1 MDTEKIVSTI
11 ARVGMAQLS
20 MCLGGDRLDRLAELG
35 VEMTSHSI
43 ANAAFHEQGFEL
55 FKNRE
60 LRLAILTSLPKDE
73 VKILYGDIGLIR
85 GYSSIANFKWGKND
99 ATKKFLSVFNVELE
113 EVFSKEDKDLTFRL
127 ESNVENCLFDYQNS
141 IRKQLHSFLQNK
153 TQKRIIVHMPTGT
166 GKTRTTIEV
175 ISDFIRNQE
184 GDRPSLII
192 WMAHSDELCE
202 QAVQTFQKIW
212 NRLGSETASIY
223 RLWGGRDGEDL
234 ETDKPVFVV
243 TSFQSCYSAMKSGD
257 NERFRKIL
265 SVRRRCDL
273 LIVDEAHM
281 STAPTFNDAINFLCN
296 ERTQL
301 IGLTATPGR
310 HHVGGDVTETKKL
323 AKFYNNNKI
332 TIDDNVTEGVNP
344 IEYLQGRG
352 ILSKVER
359 TRLDSGIDIALSAHS
374 VSAISNFLDIPR
386 EVLTE
391 LGKSAKRT
399 TKIAAATLMLSLDQN
414 KQTLVFC
421 PSKENATDLSL
432 LLQERKCDARAIT
445 SDTPMLAR
453 RNWIEEFK
461 TGNIR
466 VLTNFGVLST
476 GFDAPNIEA
485 VIVARP
491 TISVVLYSQMVGR
504 GLRGAFVGGSEDC
517 ILVDVIDNIRNMPQ
531 IPQAF
536 TFFDDHFGSVQ

>member
-1 MDTEKIVSTI
+1 MDIDKIVGTI
-11 ARVGMAQLS
+11 ARVGVAQLNS
-20 MCLGGDRLDRLAELG
+20 CLGIDRLERLAELG
-35 VEMTSHSI
+35 VAMTSHSI
-43 ANAAFHEQGFEL
+43 ANAAFQEQGFDL
-55 FKNRE
+55 FKNKE
-60 LRLAILTSLPKDE
+60 LRTAILASLPQEE
-73 VKILYGDIGLIR
+73 VRILYGNLGVDR
-85 GYSSIANFKWGKND
+85 NYSSIVNFKWGEND
-99 ATKKFLSVFNVELE
+99 ATRRFLAILNLELG
-113 EVFSKEDKDLTFRL
+113 EVFSKEDKDLPFKVQ
-127 ESNVENCLFDYQNS
+127 SNVENSLFDYQNS
-141 IRKQLHSFLQNK
+141 IRKQLHSFLQNE
-153 TQKRIIVHMPTGT
+153 TQKRIVVHMPTGT

-175 ISDFIRNQE
+175 ISDFIRNQDGE
-184 GDRPSLII
+184 RPSLII

-202 QAVQTFQKIW
+202 QAVQTFQRIW
-212 NRLGSETASIY
+212 CRLGSEAASIY
-223 RLWGGRDGEDL
+223 RLWGGRDGEDIDT
-234 ETDKPVFVV
+234 ENPVFVV
-243 TSFQSCYSAMKSGD
+243 TSFQSCYSAMKSGN

-265 SVRRRCDL
+265 SIRRRCDL

-332 TIDDNVTEGVNP
+332 TIDDNITEGVNP
-344 IEYLQGRG
+344 IEYLQERG

-359 TRLDSGIDIALSAHS
+359 TRLDSGIDIALSSNS
-374 VSAISNFLDIPR
+374 VSAISNFLDIPK

-399 TKIAAATLMLSLDQN
+399 SKIAAATLMLSLDQN

-432 LLQERKCDARAIT
+432 ILQERKCDARAIT
-445 SDTPMLAR
+445 SDTPLLAR
-453 RNWIEEFK
+453 RNWIEDFK

-504 GLRGAFVGGSEDC
+504 GLRGAYVGGSEGC
-517 ILVDVIDNIRNMPQ
+517 VLVDVIDNIRNMPQ